1 MQKLNKIIHFI
12 KTDVCNIYL
21 DDKTGFKQFLIKHLR
36 IFHLSLTGFKEDQCS
51 LRSSALTFFSFLSI
65 VPVIAMFFSIAKG
78 FGFEKILEK
87 RLLETLPG
95 QQEIITQIMGFA
107 HSYLENTKGGI
118 IAFLGILLLFYTV
131 IRVLG
136 NIERSFNFIWNI
148 KSSRA
153 ILRKYSDYISI
164 IIVSPILMILSSS
177 ATVFVNS
184 HLINFTQQNMLFEFV
199 TPFLFH
205 IFRLTP
211 FVLSW
216 VLFALIYMIMPNT
229 KVKMSSAF
237 YAAFIAGT
245 LFQIAQWAF
254 IRFQFGVT
262 KYNAIYGSFA
272 ALPLF
277 LVWLQLGW
285 HIVLMGAEISFAY
298 QNIDKFEFEKDTKK
312 ISYSFRKLVILA
324 IVNTHLKLFNK
335 GEKPISSANISKILK
350 IPINLTQN
358 IHDQLCESGI
368 LNIINSKSDE
378 FTYQPALDPEFIT
391 ISFVLEKIEH
401 SGKESF
407 NIKENEEIKKIK
419 NSLQHFE
426 TSINKSSENLL
437 LKNI

>member
-1 MQKLNKIIHFI
+1 
-12 KTDVCNIYL
+12 
-21 DDKTGFKQFLIKHLR
+21 
-36 IFHLSLTGFKEDQCS
+36 
-51 LRSSALTFFSFLSI
+51 
-65 VPVIAMFFSIAKG
+65 
-78 FGFEKILEK
+78 
-87 RLLETLPG
+87 
-95 QQEIITQIMGFA
+95 
-107 HSYLENTKGGI
+107 
-118 IAFLGILLLFYTV
+118 
-131 IRVLG
+131 
-136 NIERSFNFIWNI
+136 
-148 KSSRA
+148 
-153 ILRKYSDYISI
+153 
-164 IIVSPILMILSSS
+164 MILSSS

-184 HLINFTQQNMLFEFV
+184 HLINFTQQNTLFEFV

-216 VLFALIYMIMPNT
+216 ILFALIYMIMPNT

-245 LFQIAQWAF
+245 LFQLAQWAF

-298 QNIDKFEFEKDTKK
+298 QNIDKFEFEKDTKE
-312 ISYSFRKLVILA
+312 ISYSFRKLIILV
-324 IVNTHLKLFNK
+324 IVNAHLKLFSNGK
-335 GEKPISSANISKILK
+335 KPISCENISKLLK

-358 IHDQLCESGI
+358 IHKQLCESGI
-368 LNIINSKSDE
+368 LNLITLENDE
-378 FTYQPALDPEFIT
+378 LAYQPALDPEILT
-391 ISFVLEKIEH
+391 IAYVLENIEH

-407 NIKENEEIKKIK
+407 NIRENEEIKKIRS
-419 NSLQHFE
+419 SLQHFE
-426 TSINKSSENLL
+426 KSINKSSKNLL